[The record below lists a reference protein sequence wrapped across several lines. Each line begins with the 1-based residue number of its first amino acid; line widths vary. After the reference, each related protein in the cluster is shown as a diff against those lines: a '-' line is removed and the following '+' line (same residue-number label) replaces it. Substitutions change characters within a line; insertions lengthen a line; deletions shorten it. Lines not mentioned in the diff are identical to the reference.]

1 MNRMKKCITLLL
13 TVIIVFITLM
23 QINSNAL
30 ADSDDAEFFDY
41 VDFVI
46 LIERIISEGNTPEQA
61 IEILIEEAVK
71 SSIKYSGDIAG
82 RLVIDTLKDNF
93 EQNYLLNE
101 VLDRINMKSTITAI
115 DYGITAYGYV
125 GSMIEYYEYI
135 CDSDNPYVTSNIQL
149 AALFDTL
156 NLLSTTLKTFLPGIG
171 NLISIPLDLGKNTA
185 VLAQNML
192 SAFEG
197 RNARLFLEFVG
208 LASNSILVEF
218 ARYINVEGILE
229 QLKVQKESLENAKTL
244 NILLGSHI
252 ALNEILY
259 PHHTATKET
268 IDSELLELETLI
280 ADIENYLSY
289 FYKHAEAAIESDD
302 YKSRMH
308 NKGDFWWYAWKFH
321 SYNENYEC
329 VYERKPTIVNLI
341 FNEPE
346 YKTCTELS
354 YDFML
359 LCMCLEK

>member
-13 TVIIVFITLM
+13 TVIIVFLVLIP
-23 QINSNAL
+23 INSNVL
-30 ADSDDAEFFDY
+30 ADNDDVEFFDY

-61 IEILIEEAVK
+61 IAILIEEAVK
-71 SSIKYSGDIAG
+71 SSIKYTGDIAG
-82 RLVIDTLKDNF
+82 RLVIDTLKNNY
-93 EQNYLLNE
+93 EQNYFLNE
-101 VLDRINMKSTITAI
+101 VLDKIDMKSVITVI
-115 DYGITAYGYV
+115 DYGVTAYSYIENMTDYYV
-125 GSMIEYYEYI
+125 LII
-135 CDSDNPYVTSNIQL
+135 NSDRPNEIAYTQL
-149 AALFDTL
+149 EGFYDTL

-192 SAFEG
+192 SAFES

-218 ARYINVEGILE
+218 ARYINVEGILD
-229 QLKVQKESLENAKTL
+229 QLKEQKESLENAKTL
-244 NILLGSHI
+244 NTLLGSHI
-252 ALNEILY
+252 ALNEALY
-259 PHHTATKET
+259 PHHIATKET
-268 IDSELLELETLI
+268 IDSKLLELETLI

-289 FYKHAEAAIESDD
+289 FYEHAEAAIESDD
-302 YKSRMH
+302 YKSSMH
-308 NKGDFWWYAWKFH
+308 NKGNFWWYAWKFH
-321 SYNENYEC
+321 SYNENDEC